1 VKTKTIQNKI
11 NEAKQKM
18 LESKHTSLMQFYL
31 GYIRALEWALEK
43 NNERG

>member
-1 VKTKTIQNKI
+1 VKRKTIQNKI
-11 NEAKQKM
+11 NETRQKM
-18 LESKHTSLMQFYL
+18 KENKHTSLMQFYL